1 MQFWLITVAMVIMTV
16 GVIALAVLRSRADET
31 PPAAFDLQVYRDQLK
46 EVDKDVARGVL
57 TEADAERVRS
67 EVSRRILAADAE
79 LKRQQSGQAD
89 TSRAPLLLLGL
100 LGIGGLGA
108 FGLYGNL
115 GAPGYGD
122 LALADRI
129 ERAAIARQ
137 ERPDQAAAE
146 ASVPDVEAPPTSP
159 DHVALVIK
167 LREVLKERP
176 NDAEGHRLLARSE
189 ASLGRFKAAHE
200 AQERMIEL
208 LDGAATAADY
218 LDYADMLILAAGSY
232 VSPRAERTLDV
243 VLSKDPQNGPARYYY
258 GLMMAQTGRPDVA
271 FRLWDALLRE
281 GPSNAPWIPPIVSQI
296 EDMAIRAGINYQLPE
311 IGPGRGPSA
320 DDINAAEDLSPAD
333 RMSMIEG
340 MVGGLADRLA
350 TEGGPPGDWAQLITS
365 LGVLGRLDQA
375 AEIFAEA
382 KQVFGA
388 NPSALDVINQA
399 ADRAGL
405 Q

>member
-89 TSRAPLLLLGL
+89 TSRPPLLLLGL
-100 LGIGGLGA
+100 LGIGSLGA
-108 FGLYGNL
+108 FGLYSNL

-146 ASVPDVEAPPTSP
+146 ASVPDAEAPPTSP

-176 NDAEGHRLLARSE
+176 NDAEGYRLLARSE

-200 AQERMIEL
+200 AQARMIEL

-281 GPSNAPWIPPIVSQI
+281 GPADAPWIPPIVAQI

-375 AEIFAEA
+375 AAIFAEA